1 MFDSNIKLEKLKENL
16 KEMNKSIVAFSGG
29 VDSTFLIKIAYDV
42 LGNKAIA
49 ITADSLLY
57 PKWKL
62 EEAKKIVE
70 KIGIKH
76 ILIYLKYTDIKNFF
90 QNNKDRCYHCKKELF
105 KKIKQ
110 IATYNNIKYIID
122 GSTIDDTND
131 YRPGLKALKELGI
144 NSPLKDI
151 SFTKQEIRKL
161 SKKIGLETWNNPS
174 YACLAS
180 RFPYD
185 IKITK
190 NRLNI
195 IEKAEDVLLSLGIK
209 QFRVRFH
216 SEIARIE
223 VKKNDFL
230 IILNNSEIIGKKFKE
245 IGFKYIT
252 LDIEGFRSGS
262 MNEVLNL
269 PNITG

>member
-1 MFDSNIKLEKLKENL
+1 MEVRGS
-16 KEMNKSIVAFSGG
+16 
-29 VDSTFLIKIAYDV
+29 
-42 LGNKAIA
+42 
-49 ITADSLLY
+49 
-57 PKWKL
+57 
-62 EEAKKIVE
+62 KKIVE
-70 KIGIKH
+70 KFGIKH

-105 KKIKQ
+105 KKITQ

-209 QFRVRFH
+209 QFRVRFN